1 MRPRGAVGS
10 VPKHETELLE
20 IFFRNFGE
28 AVSVQ
33 SHVGAVWVDYVLIYV
48 LNCALVCIGPE
59 MAEKSGF
66 TM

>member
-1 MRPRGAVGS
+1 M
-10 VPKHETELLE
+10 
-20 IFFRNFGE
+20 

-48 LNCALVCIGPE
+48 LICALVCIEPE

-66 TM
+66 TK

>member
-10 VPKHETELLE
+10 VPKHGTELLK
-20 IFFRNFGE
+20 IFRNFGE
-28 AVSVQ
+28 VVFVQ

-48 LNCALVCIGPE
+48 LICALVCIGSE

-66 TM
+66 TK